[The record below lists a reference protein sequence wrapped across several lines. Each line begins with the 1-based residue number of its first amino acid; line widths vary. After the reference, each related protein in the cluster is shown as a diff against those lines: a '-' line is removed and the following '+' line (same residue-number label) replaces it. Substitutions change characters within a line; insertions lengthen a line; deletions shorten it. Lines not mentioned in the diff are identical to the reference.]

1 TAIVLRTALAQG
13 RARAFATGA
22 GIGTGGLIWG
32 IAAATGVSV
41 LLTASHTAYLALRV
55 VGAAYLI
62 WMGGRM
68 LLDAL
73 RRKDTAAPA
82 TTAAEATTAAATSA
96 AGPGTGRRGI
106 ARAWSR
112 GLTTN
117 RRNPKIGVFYVA
129 ML

>member
-82 TTAAEATTAAATSA
+82 TAAAASPAPGPAASPRICSTRRSACSTSPCSPSSSPPA
-96 AGPGTGRRGI
+96 PRTC
-106 ARAWSR
+106 
-112 GLTTN
+112 
-117 RRNPKIGVFYVA
+117 
-129 ML
+129 